1 MDNKNN
7 IGIASLMERREGKI
21 GGQNYFYYT
30 NLGVVLV
37 METPNAYGR
46 FRILSGTYYNKVVNK
61 SNRYEEVM
69 VTNFMSFKT
78 LSDIHNTTKIEE
90 ILKIMA
96 SYHEDEGKYFVYDYN
111 KNKFNP
117 INDEDIINQIE
128 ENGKLQKL
136 QIEFKSHKW

>member
-1 MDNKNN
+1 MNNN

-30 NLGVVLV
+30 NLGIVIV
-37 METPNAYGR
+37 MEHPNAYGR
-46 FRILSGTYYNKVVNK
+46 FRILSGTYYDKVVNK
-61 SNRYEEVM
+61 SNHYEEVM

-96 SYHEDEGKYFVYDYN
+96 SYHKEEGKYFVYDYD
-111 KNKFNP
+111 KNKFNS
-117 INDEDIINQIE
+117 INDEDIIKQIE
-128 ENGKLQKL
+128 TNAKQQKL
-136 QIEFKSHKW
+136 QIELKSHKW

>member
-1 MDNKNN
+1 MNNN
-7 IGIASLMERREGKI
+7 IGIASLMERREGNI

-30 NLGVVLV
+30 NLGVVIV

-61 SNRYEEVM
+61 SNRYEEIM

-78 LSDIHNTTKIEE
+78 LNDIHNTTKIEE

-96 SYHEDEGKYFVYDYN
+96 SYHEEEGKYFVYDHD
-111 KNKFNP
+111 KNKFTS
-117 INDEDIINQIE
+117 INDEDIIRQIE
-128 ENGKLQKL
+128 TNAKQQKL
-136 QIEFKSHKW
+136 QIELKSHKW

>member
-1 MDNKNN
+1 MDNN

-30 NLGVVLV
+30 NLGLVIV
-37 METPNAYGR
+37 MEYPTSYGR
-46 FRILSGTYYNKVVNK
+46 FRILSGTHYDKVVNK
-61 SNRYEEVM
+61 HTHYEEVM

-96 SYHEDEGKYFVYDYN
+96 SYHKEEGKYFVYDHN
-111 KNKFNP
+111 KNGFKP
-117 INDEDIINQIE
+117 INDEDIIKQIE
-128 ENGKLQKL
+128 ENAKNQKL
-136 QIEFKSHKW
+136 QLNLKNNGWQ

>member
-1 MDNKNN
+1 MDNN

-30 NLGVVLV
+30 NLGVVIVL
-37 METPNAYGR
+37 ENPTAYGR
-46 FRILSGTYYNKVVNK
+46 FRILSGIYYNKIVNK
-61 SNRYEEVM
+61 HTHYEEVM

-90 ILKIMA
+90 ILRIMA
-96 SYHEDEGKYFVYDYN
+96 SYHKDEGNYFVYDYD

-117 INDEDIINQIE
+117 INDEDIIRQIE
-128 ENGKLQKL
+128 ENAKFQKL
-136 QIEFKSHKW
+136 QIELKSHKW

>member
-1 MDNKNN
+1 MDNN

-30 NLGVVLV
+30 NLGVVMV
-37 METPNAYGR
+37 METPKAYGR
-46 FRILSGTYYNKVVNK
+46 FRILSGPYYDKIVNK

-78 LSDIHNTTKIEE
+78 LSDIHSTTKIDE

-96 SYHEDEGKYFVYDYN
+96 SYHKEEGRYFVYNYD
-111 KNKFNP
+111 KNSFKS
-117 INDEDIINQIE
+117 INDEDIIRQIE
-128 ENGKLQKL
+128 ENAKNQKL
-136 QIEFKSHKW
+136 LLELKEKGWQ